1 MRLKITLKSDKPHT
15 FTKDYNEALTA
26 LIYRL
31 ITDGDKTFGE
41 ELHDNGY
48 RQLGSKHFNFFTYS
62 RLMSEKM
69 EWIDKY
75 IPSGNII
82 WYFTSISD
90 DIVINFMRGLQKR
103 DTLQIYD
110 FNPCD
115 VRLVCLHSGFLIL
128 YKHLITIK
136 KLHLQFHLFWHSIE
150 QRIILL
156 DKVCLKLACHHFRLQ
171 EYRQIVVPS
180 HRHGYWRQRGEYC
193 ATCKIRPFFDYRH
206 FSNNM
211 TGSPEL
217 VRIAYECGLGSKN
230 SQGFGMLAAV

>member
-1 MRLKITLKSDKPHT
+1 MRLKITLKADKPHT

-48 RQLGSKHFNFFTYS
+48 RQLGSKRFNYFTYS

-82 WYFTSISD
+82 WYFTSMSD

-110 FNPCD
+110 FNPFIREVSIIKERPNFARGAIFTTLSPITMAVRGNNNLPIFLEPEMMASKLETNLIEKYYALFNAVPKEMKLQMQFLNCD
-115 VRLVCLHSGFLIL
+115 KMFIQ
-128 YKHLITIK
+128 YKETTMQAYKAH
-136 KLHLQFHLFWHSIE
+136 
-150 QRIILL
+150 
-156 DKVCLKLACHHFRLQ
+156 VA
-171 EYRQIVVPS
+171 
-180 HRHGYWRQRGEYC
+180 
-193 ATCKIRPFFDYRH
+193 
-206 FSNNM
+206 M

-230 SQGFGMLAAV
+230 SQGFGMLATV